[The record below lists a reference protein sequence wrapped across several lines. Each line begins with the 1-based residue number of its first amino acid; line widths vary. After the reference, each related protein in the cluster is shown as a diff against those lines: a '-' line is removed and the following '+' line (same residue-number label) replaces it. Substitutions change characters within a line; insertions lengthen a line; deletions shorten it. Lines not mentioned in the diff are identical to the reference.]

1 MKKVFLL
8 VVSVLSFIVL
18 LGCGGTAEINVD
30 QDNWDAIQERGYIV
44 VGLECAYAPFNWTV
58 QDTNA
63 YDSAIIIDGTS
74 NYCDGYDIQVA
85 QAIADGLGVDLVVAA
100 VDWDGLIPSL
110 ADSAQIDM
118 IIAGMSPTAERAL
131 TVAFSDEYYNSTH
144 VVVLRS
150 DSTYASATS
159 IEDFS
164 GASVVAQMST
174 IYDDLVDQLT
184 GATHENPLGDVPT
197 IVTAINAGTYD
208 ATVLELPVAV
218 AVCEANPDLTYIE
231 FASGSGFDV
240 SYEDSAVAIAVRQA
254 DVTLLA
260 EINVILA
267 SISSE
272 TREEWMLS
280 AIDRQP

>member
-1 MKKVFLL
+1 MKRALLFVLTVFGFVALYGCNSSSTID
-8 VVSVLSFIVL
+8 VSS
-18 LGCGGTAEINVD
+18 
-30 QDNWDAIQERGYIV
+30 DNYDAIQERGYIV

-58 QDTNA
+58 QDSNA
-63 YDSAIIIDGTS
+63 YDTAVIIDGTN
-74 NYCDGYDIQVA
+74 NYCDGYDIEVA
-85 QAIADGLGVDLVVAA
+85 SQIAEGLGVDLVVKA

-110 ADSAQIDM
+110 SESGQIDM
-118 IIAGMSPTAERAL
+118 IIAGMSPTAERAQ

-144 VVVLRS
+144 VIVLRS
-150 DSTYASATS
+150 DSEYANATS
-159 IEDFS
+159 INDFS

-208 ATVLELPVAV
+208 ATILELPVAI
-218 AVCEANPDLTYIE
+218 AVCESNPELTYIT
-231 FASGSGFDV
+231 FTDGNGFDV

-260 EINVILA
+260 EINTILGT
-267 SISSE
+267 ISSD